1 MTKDVLVSVR
11 GAHIADGETNNL
23 EVIMAGSYYF
33 KNGKHYIIYDEILEG
48 EEGSICNTIKANAD
62 SVDMI
67 KGGDARAHMI
77 FQENRP
83 NVSCYVTPYGQMI
96 RTFIDLDA
104 VGRDTHDHLKIQI
117 DYTLE
122 LNYEQTSQS
131 HIEIDVKSKAT
142 AKLNL
147 KEQ

>member
-48 EEGSICNTIKANAD
+48 EEGSIRNTIKANAD

-83 NVSCYVTPYGQMI
+83 NVSCYVTPYGQI
-96 RTFIDLDA
+96 KINE
-104 VGRDTHDHLKIQI
+104 GPDHLKIQI

>member
-23 EVIMAGSYYF
+23 EVITAGSYYF
-33 KNGKHYIIYDEILEG
+33 KNGKH
-48 EEGSICNTIKANAD
+48 
-62 SVDMI
+62 DMI

-96 RTFIDLDA
+96 
-104 VGRDTHDHLKIQI
+104 VGVTTDRIKINEGPDHLKIQI

>member
-23 EVIMAGSYYF
+23 EVITAGSYYF

-48 EEGSICNTIKANAD
+48 EEGSIRNTIKANAD

-83 NVSCYVTPYGQMI
+83 NVSCYVT
-96 RTFIDLDA
+96 
-104 VGRDTHDHLKIQI
+104 QI

>member
-1 MTKDVLVSVR
+1 MCLYPCAEPISRT
-11 GAHIADGETNNL
+11 GETNNL
-23 EVIMAGSYYF
+23 EVITAGSYYF
-33 KNGKHYIIYDEILEG
+33 KMANIISSMTRSWRARK
-48 EEGSICNTIKANAD
+48 GSIRNTIKANAD

-96 RTFIDLDA
+96 
-104 VGRDTHDHLKIQI
+104 VGVTTDRIKINEGPDHLKIQI

-147 KEQ
+147 KE

>member
-11 GAHIADGETNNL
+11 GAHIADGETTNL
-23 EVIMAGSYYF
+23 EVITAGS
-33 KNGKHYIIYDEILEG
+33 YDEILEG
-48 EEGSICNTIKANAD
+48 EEGSIRNTIKANAD

-96 RTFIDLDA
+96 
-104 VGRDTHDHLKIQI
+104 VGVTTDRIKINEGPDHLKIQI

>member
-23 EVIMAGSYYF
+23 EVITAGSYYF

-48 EEGSICNTIKANAD
+48 EEGSIR
-62 SVDMI
+62 DMI

-96 RTFIDLDA
+96 
-104 VGRDTHDHLKIQI
+104 VGVTTDRIKINEGPDHLKIQI

>member
-23 EVIMAGSYYF
+23 EVITAGSYYF

-48 EEGSICNTIKANAD
+48 EEGSIRNTIKANAD

-83 NVSCYVTPYGQMI
+83 NVSCYVTPHQ
-96 RTFIDLDA
+96 D
-104 VGRDTHDHLKIQI
+104 Q
-117 DYTLE
+117 
-122 LNYEQTSQS
+122 
-131 HIEIDVKSKAT
+131 
-142 AKLNL
+142 
-147 KEQ
+147 